1 MLVELGADADATVNK
16 NFITSSRVK
25 TNIYFIQDE
34 YGRKAIHLAAQQNHS
49 NVVRLLIQHQP
60 ALVSSANKEGNTCAH
75 MAAMQ
80 GSVAVLQQL
89 MKFDLSVVTSSRN
102 RTSESTPLH
111 MAAEGGHADVIKMLL
126 DAGANPQDENK
137 VIKDPKL

>member
-137 VIKDPKL
+137 VIEDPKL